1 MRVLILGG
9 TTEAAALARA
19 LTDVEVVTSLAGRT
33 RSPAALPGQVR
44 IGGFGGAQ
52 GLAQYLDAEGIGA
65 LVDATHPFAARIS
78 ANAAEAARLRPTP
91 RLMLVRPEWTPQ
103 SGDRWT
109 MVPGIPAASDAVP
122 GGARAFLAIGRQDL
136 APFAGRAD
144 AWFLIRS
151 VEPPDGP
158 LPLHHSVIT
167 ARGPF
172 RVEDEAALLAEHRI
186 DVLVAKNSGGDDAK
200 LAAARRLGIPAV
212 LVERPALPEGERVG
226 TVEEAVRWVQAL
238 PRPRRGR
245 GAGAE
250 GNERQRR
257 S

>member
-1 MRVLILGG
+1 VRALILGG

-33 RSPAALPGQVR
+33 SRPAALPGRVR

-52 GLAQYLDAEGIGA
+52 GLAEYLETEGIET
-65 LVDATHPFAARIS
+65 LIDATHPFAARIS
-78 ANAAEAARLRPTP
+78 ANAAEAVRLRPTP

-103 SGDRWT
+103 PGDRWT
-109 MVPGIPAASDAVP
+109 TVPDIPAAADAVP
-122 GGARAFLAIGRQDL
+122 KGARAFLAIGRQEL

-151 VEPPDGP
+151 VEPPDRP
-158 LPLHHSVIT
+158 LPPNHAVVT

-200 LAAARRLGIPAV
+200 LAAARRLGVPVV
-212 LVERPALPEGERVG
+212 LVKRPPLPEGERVD
-226 TVEEAVRWVQAL
+226 TVAEAVAWLDGLR
-238 PRPRRGR
+238 
-245 GAGAE
+245 
-250 GNERQRR
+250 
-257 S
+257 

>member
-1 MRVLILGG
+1 MLILGG

-33 RSPAALPGQVR
+33 SRPAALPGRVR

-52 GLAQYLDAEGIGA
+52 GLAEYLETEGIET
-65 LVDATHPFAARIS
+65 LIDATHPFAARIS
-78 ANAAEAARLRPTP
+78 ANAAEAVRLRPTP

-103 SGDRWT
+103 PGDRWT
-109 MVPGIPAASDAVP
+109 TVPDIPVAADAVP
-122 GGARAFLAIGRQDL
+122 KGARAFLAIGRQEL

-151 VEPPDGP
+151 VEPPDRP
-158 LPLHHSVIT
+158 LPPNHAVVT

-186 DVLVAKNSGGDDAK
+186 DVMVAKNSGGGDAK
-200 LAAARRLGIPAV
+200 LAAARRLGVPVV
-212 LVERPALPEGERVG
+212 LVKRPPLPEGERVD
-226 TVEEAVRWVQAL
+226 TVAEAVAWLDGLR
-238 PRPRRGR
+238 
-245 GAGAE
+245 
-250 GNERQRR
+250 
-257 S
+257 

>member
-1 MRVLILGG
+1 MRALILGG

-33 RSPAALPGQVR
+33 SRPAALPGRVR

-52 GLAQYLDAEGIGA
+52 GLAEYLETEGIET
-65 LVDATHPFAARIS
+65 LIDATHPFAARIS
-78 ANAAEAARLRPTP
+78 ANAAEAVRLRPTP

-103 SGDRWT
+103 PGDRWT
-109 MVPGIPAASDAVP
+109 TVPDIPAAADAVP
-122 GGARAFLAIGRQDL
+122 KGARAFLAIGRQEL

-151 VEPPDGP
+151 VEPPDRP
-158 LPLHHSVIT
+158 LPPNHAVVT

-200 LAAARRLGIPAV
+200 LAAARRLGVPVV
-212 LVERPALPEGERVG
+212 LVKRPPLPEGERVD
-226 TVEEAVRWVQAL
+226 TVAEAVAWLDGLR
-238 PRPRRGR
+238 
-245 GAGAE
+245 
-250 GNERQRR
+250 
-257 S
+257 